1 MKLDVTASQL
11 ERIEGLTAEF
21 PYVLHRLNP
30 SEVSTPWHWHE
41 ELEFVYVVQGSL
53 TVHTTTRDYDVVQ

>member
-1 MKLDVTASQL
+1 MKLDVTSSQL
-11 ERIEGLTAEF
+11 ERIEGLSAEF

-41 ELEFVYVVQGSL
+41 GRV
-53 TVHTTTRDYDVVQ
+53 D